1 MKNSIAYLPQKKQRD
16 LVRFVEEITKRL
28 PKTQMIILYGSYARN
43 EYVNH
48 DEKVEFGIPT
58 SFRSDYDILVV
69 TDGVTDQRASRMLD
83 AIDNMYYRDPDLQTP
98 VEFIHENIKRLNEY
112 IDAGRYFYTEIKE
125 EGILLYDSGK
135 FTLAEQRPLRF
146 DEIKEQA
153 EEYFKDKFS
162 RANSFMR
169 SSMHGYND
177 KDFRIV
183 SFYLHQACENS
194 FQTIRLVHTLTNPKQ
209 HNLEKLFSFT
219 RKYSTDLPSIFPND
233 NPEEKRLFEL
243 LKSAYIEARYNP
255 KFIVTKEDI
264 DALLPKVKR
273 LLEITKRICEAQIAE
288 YAKQVQS

>member
-125 EGILLYDSGK
+125 EGILLYDSEK

-153 EEYFKDKFS
+153 EEYFKDKFG
-162 RANSFMR
+162 RASSFLR
-169 SSMHGYND
+169 SAKHDYEDGDYKMS
-177 KDFRIV
+177 
-183 SFYLHQACENS
+183 SFHLHQACENS

-219 RKYSTDLPSIFPND
+219 RKYSPDLPSIFPND

-273 LLEITKRICEAQIAE
+273 LLEITKQICEAKIAE
-288 YAKQVQS
+288 YAKQL

>member
-69 TDGVTDQRASRMLD
+69 TDSVTDQRASRMLD

-112 IDAGRYFYTEIKE
+112 IDAGRYFYTQIKE
-125 EGILLYDSGK
+125 EGILLYNSEK

-153 EEYFKDKFS
+153 EEYFKDKFEK
-162 RANSFMR
+162 ANFFFEDAILNYEKERYQMA
-169 SSMHGYND
+169 
-177 KDFRIV
+177 

-219 RKYSTDLPSIFPND
+219 RKYSTDLPSVFPND

-273 LLEITKRICEAQIAE
+273 LLEITKRICEAKIAE
-288 YAKQVQS
+288 YAKQV